1 MEESLPPPRELNGKR
16 LFGYSM
22 GDLGMSLANIFT
34 GVYIFQYYVYTINLN
49 SILVSIG
56 VTTQLLVAAI
66 FAIIFGVI
74 IDNKKPGKLG
84 KRRPFLL
91 IGLPIWFATT
101 ILIWLPP
108 WKCPEGNSLYLPT
121 AIYFWV
127 IILIRSISRSLLFNV
142 YISMLPEQSQTLKNR
157 ESVASVRSAFSII
170 ASVVALMMP
179 LIVLSLLDDPENPE
193 WWTPSGE
200 IVLFAIPI
208 IGTCFAIFGLI
219 SVLLIFFSV
228 DESFH
233 DKKGDY
239 QIEKVSVVG
248 RFRQMAIP
256 ARDSNFRFII
266 IAGFFGGLAGK
277 TLGLLVIPFQTS
289 VLEFTDQM
297 FFIYPLI
304 SICGKFAWYFF
315 WIKMRKKNHILK
327 SYSTTMLL
335 AIIASFMGSFFLMR
349 FLPFG
354 IQLTLYIIT
363 WSTVLG
369 SMYSFPLFSIPLTAA
384 MVHEAA
390 ENAEE
395 PDIDVA
401 MSKISGSYYG
411 LASFLR
417 SMGPAAAS
425 LFVGFALSG
434 PNKTNPIILIL
445 IWVAMGFFYLM
456 ALVVIKKIKV
466 KHIAFFN
473 HQPKGDI
480 KPVLKVDTGRISK
493 EYID

>member
-1 MEESLPPPRELNGKR
+1 MEESLPPPRELIGKR

-49 SILVSIG
+49 PIIVSIG

-66 FAIIFGVI
+66 FAVIFGVI

-91 IGLPIWFATT
+91 IGLPIWFITT

-108 WKCPEGNSLYLPT
+108 WKCPEGNSLFLPT
-121 AIYFWV
+121 TIYFWV
-127 IILIRSISRSLLFNV
+127 ILLVRSISRSLLFNV

-170 ASVVALMMP
+170 ASIVALLLP
-179 LIVLSLLDDPENPE
+179 LIIQSLLEDPTNAK
-193 WWTPSGE
+193 WWDPSGK
-200 IVLFAIPI
+200 IVLLYIPI

-233 DKKGDY
+233 NMNDNYKR
-239 QIEKVSVVG
+239 EKVTLMS

-256 ARDSNFRFII
+256 ARDANFRNII
-266 IAGFFGGLAGK
+266 IAGFFAGIAGK
-277 TLGLLVIPFQTS
+277 TLGLLIFPFQTY
-289 VLEFTDQM
+289 VLHFTSAG
-297 FFIYPLI
+297 FYTYVLI
-304 SICGKFAWYFF
+304 SLFGKFGWYFF
-315 WIKMRKKNHILK
+315 WLKIRKRNHILK
-327 SYSTTMLL
+327 SYSTTLL
-335 AIIASFMGSFFLMR
+335 MAVLSSFLGSFFLFG

-354 IQLTLYIIT
+354 FQLGLYIIT
-363 WSTVLG
+363 WSTILG
-369 SMYSFPLFSIPLTAA
+369 SMYSAPLFSIPIRAA
-384 MVHEAA
+384 LVHEAA
-390 ENAEE
+390 ENSNE
-395 PDIDVA
+395 PNIDIA

-411 LASFLR
+411 LSSFIS

-425 LFVGFALSG
+425 LLVGFILSG
-434 PNKTNPIILIL
+434 TNQENPIVLVL
-445 IWVAMGFFYLM
+445 LSVSMGIFFLLSM
-456 ALVVIKKIKV
+456 IFIRKIKIH
-466 KHIAFFN
+466 HISFFN
-473 HQPKGDI
+473 HE
-480 KPVLKVDTGRISK
+480 VTK
-493 EYID
+493 EV

>member
-1 MEESLPPPRELNGKR
+1 MEETLPPPRELTGKR

-22 GDLGMSLANIFT
+22 GDLGMSLVNMFT

-56 VTTQLLVAAI
+56 VTTQLVVAA
-66 FAIIFGVI
+66 FFGIIFGVI

-108 WKCPEGNSLYLPT
+108 WKCPEGNQLFLPT

-127 IILIRSISRSLLFNV
+127 IILVRSISRSLLFNV

-170 ASVVALMMP
+170 ASIIALMMT
-179 LIVLSLLDDPENPE
+179 LIVTSLLVKPQEAK
-193 WWTPSGE
+193 WWTSDGK

-219 SVLLIFFSV
+219 SVLSIYFSV

-233 DKKGDY
+233 NKNVDH
-239 QIEKVSVVG
+239 QREKVSIIG
-248 RFRQMAIP
+248 RFHQMAIP
-256 ARDSNFRFII
+256 ARDSNFRFIV
-266 IAGFFGGLAGK
+266 IAGFFGGIAGK
-277 TLGLLVIPFQTS
+277 TLGLLVIPFQIF
-289 VLEFTDQM
+289 VLEFTSYTL
-297 FFIYPLI
+297 FIYVLI
-304 SICGKFAWYFF
+304 SLCGKFAWYFF

-327 SYSTTMLL
+327 SYSTAMILS
-335 AIIASFMGSFFLMR
+335 IIASFMGSFFLMR

-390 ENAEE
+390 ENSTE
-395 PDIDVA
+395 PDFDVA

-411 LASFLR
+411 LASFVR

-425 LFVGFALSG
+425 LFVGFILSG
-434 PNKTNPIILIL
+434 PNETNPIILIL
-445 IWVAMGFFYLM
+445 IWVSMGFFYLM
-456 ALVVIKKIKV
+456 SLMVIKKIKV

-473 HQPKGDI
+473 HQPM
-480 KPVLKVDTGRISK
+480 VDA
-493 EYID
+493 